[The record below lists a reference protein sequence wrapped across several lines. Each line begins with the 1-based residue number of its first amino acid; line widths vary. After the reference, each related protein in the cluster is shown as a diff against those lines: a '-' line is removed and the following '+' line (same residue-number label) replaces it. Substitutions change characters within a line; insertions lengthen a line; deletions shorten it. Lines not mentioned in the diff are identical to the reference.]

1 MSGYFG
7 IWQLLF
13 SQKKPFFSLSV
24 SEDKTLG
31 EEMGKREFFFCVSER
46 WGSGGCSSVNVCT
59 VWKSLEKKKKKKN
72 NLYHNCLEK
81 VECYKKN
88 CTICTVTRHY
98 LYHNSSWK
106 SLILQ
111 KKGHNLCHNSLYGE
125 LWHKLCLFF
134 CGGRIACTV

>member
-59 VWKSLEKKKKKKN
+59 VTTVWKSLEKKKKKKICIITA
-72 NLYHNCLEK
+72 L
-81 VECYKKN
+81 KK
-88 CTICTVTRHY
+88 
-98 LYHNSSWK
+98 SSV
-106 SLILQ
+106 I
-111 KKGHNLCHNSLYGE
+111 KKIVQ
-125 LWHKLCLFF
+125 F
-134 CGGRIACTV
+134 VP

>member
-59 VWKSLEKKKKKKN
+59 VWKSLEKKKKKK
-72 NLYHNCLEK
+72 K
-81 VECYKKN
+81 
-88 CTICTVTRHY
+88 TICIITA
-98 LYHNSSWK
+98 LKKSSV
-106 SLILQ
+106 I
-111 KKGHNLCHNSLYGE
+111 KKIVQ
-125 LWHKLCLFF
+125 F
-134 CGGRIACTV
+134 VP

>member
-59 VWKSLEKKKKKKN
+59 VWKSLEKKKKKK
-72 NLYHNCLEK
+72 
-81 VECYKKN
+81 
-88 CTICTVTRHY
+88 TICIITA
-98 LYHNSSWK
+98 LKKSSV
-106 SLILQ
+106 I
-111 KKGHNLCHNSLYGE
+111 KKIVQ
-125 LWHKLCLFF
+125 F
-134 CGGRIACTV
+134 VP

>member
-46 WGSGGCSSVNVCT
+46 WGSGGCSSVK
-59 VWKSLEKKKKKKN
+59 KSREKKK
-72 NLYHNCLEK
+72 
-81 VECYKKN
+81 
-88 CTICTVTRHY
+88 TICIITA
-98 LYHNSSWK
+98 LKKSSV
-106 SLILQ
+106 I
-111 KKGHNLCHNSLYGE
+111 KKIVQ
-125 LWHKLCLFF
+125 F
-134 CGGRIACTV
+134 VP